1 VGGGGQVAQ
10 RDVGR
15 WFGRAD
21 GDDLVRPA
29 QATVDVAAQL
39 RHVPAWAGRD
49 RRRDVGAVEVT
60 GQQRCLRGDLGA
72 VPIETQG
79 RHAAGTSP
87 SQIWKVSNLL
97 TKPAVKVNTSE

>member
-1 VGGGGQVAQ
+1 MQRGDQDCRRLAQGCGDLSGVVVGGGGQVAQ

-15 WFGRAD
+15 WFGRAG

-29 QATVDVAAQL
+29 QA
-39 RHVPAWAGRD
+39 
-49 RRRDVGAVEVT
+49 VGAVEVT

-87 SQIWKVSNLL
+87 SQMWKVSNLL
-97 TKPAVKVNTSE
+97 TRPAVKVNTSE